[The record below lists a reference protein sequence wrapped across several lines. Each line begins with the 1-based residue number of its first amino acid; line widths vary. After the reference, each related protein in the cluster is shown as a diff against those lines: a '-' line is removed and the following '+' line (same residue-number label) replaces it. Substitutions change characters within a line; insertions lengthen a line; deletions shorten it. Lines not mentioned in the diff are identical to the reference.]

1 MRVLL
6 CDNKTGLYHQSP
18 DRWTNQATQ
27 ATDFASSLKAV
38 RYAEECGLADVE
50 VFMDF
55 DDPEY
60 NVRLPVQEYLSRRS
74 REPEPETSAA

>member
-6 CDNKTGLYHQSP
+6 CDNKTGLYFQTP
-18 DRWTNQATQ
+18 GRWTNEA
-27 ATDFASSLKAV
+27 ALARNFESSLKAAV
-38 RYAEECGLADVE
+38 YAQESGLENVE

-60 NVRLPVQEYLSRRS
+60 NVHLPVRTYLGRTSG
-74 REPEPETSAA
+74 EPQTEPSAA